1 MLDGGK
7 CDNGGMAEKTR
18 PKIVLIDAHALI
30 HRAFHAIP
38 FLATK
43 DGELTNAV
51 YGFTATVLAVLKELR
66 PEYIAVSFDLP
77 EPTFRHK
84 QYADYKATRQK
95 APDELRSQF
104 GRVYEVVNILGMP
117 IFEVPGFE
125 ADDVL
130 GTLAKKFAH
139 ENDLDAYIVTG
150 DKDSLQLVDDHVK
163 IFTLRKG
170 IKDTVIYDPKRLKDE
185 TGLTPD
191 EFVEWKAL
199 RGDPSDNIPGVPSI
213 GEKTATTL
221 IQKYNSLEGIYDIL
235 DEDPA
240 KHPDIKPKVR
250 SNLAE
255 FKDQAYLSRDLS
267 RIRTDVKLKFNLPAC
282 TVHDFDMEKALELFK
297 KLGFNSLIPRLQ
309 DVAAGTM
316 EPEVVAAG
324 EKAVAAKPPVEV
336 PAADAPPRDWSKK
349 DYRLISS
356 EAELK
361 KFAAELK
368 KQQVFAFDTETNSL
382 DTVAPELAGMSFS
395 WQANTGV
402 YVPVGH
408 QKGPS
413 LDMAKALKILGPIL
427 EDPKIGK
434 VAHHL
439 KYDYEVMRGSGIEI
453 QGAIFDTML
462 GSYLINP
469 GARTLKLDTLAY
481 QELGYEMQPIT
492 ELIGE
497 KKQQIPISEVPSEEM
512 GPYAAED
519 ADVTWQLY
527 EKMSGELEQL
537 GIGDILTDIEL
548 PLVPVLARM
557 EQRGVRLDVKLLA
570 GMHRQFAKRL
580 AKLEKEIQAL
590 AGREFNL
597 NSPSQLSKVL
607 FEELKIGTGTR
618 TGSGSHVST
627 AAGKLER
634 FRKDHVIVDQVLTY
648 REVAK
653 LQNTYVDALPKLVRK
668 DTGRIHT
675 SYSQTIAATG
685 RLSSSDPNLQNIPI
699 RTELGREIRKAFVTD
714 RGYRLISADYS
725 QFELRIAA
733 HISGD
738 ERLTQAFRDGLD
750 IHAATA
756 AEVAGVALEDVTREQ
771 RYAAKAVNFS
781 ILYGATPHG
790 VSKSTGMSVSEASEY
805 IDKYFRT
812 YPKLKEYMDAM
823 ILKAQTDGYVETLF
837 GRRRYLP
844 EIKASTHPVRESAK
858 RMAINMPI
866 QGTQADILKLTMIRI
881 DQGLPK
887 VSKDTHMI
895 LTVHDEL
902 VIEAPTK
909 AIKKVAAYVKDT
921 MERAYEFDVPV
932 VVEAKSGDNWGDL
945 EPI

>member
-1 MLDGGK
+1 MP
-7 CDNGGMAEKTR
+7 ESR

-51 YGFTATVLAVLKELR
+51 YGFTSTVLSVLKELK

-84 QYADYKATRQK
+84 QYSDYKATRQK

-104 GRVYEVVNILGMP
+104 GRVHEVVETLGMP
-117 IFEVPGFE
+117 IFEVVGFE

-130 GTLAKKFAH
+130 GTLAKKFAT
-139 ENDLDAYIVTG
+139 ENGLEAYIVTG
-150 DKDSLQLVDDHVK
+150 DKDSLQLVDEHVK

-170 IKDTVIYDPKRLKDE
+170 IKDTVIYDPKKLKEE
-185 TGLTPD
+185 TGLTAE

-199 RGDPSDNIPGVPSI
+199 RGDPSDNIPGVPGI

-221 IQKYNSLEGIYDIL
+221 ITKYKSLEGIYKAL

-240 KHPDIKPKVR
+240 KHPDFKPKVR
-250 SNLAE
+250 SNLGE

-267 RIRTDVKLKFNLPAC
+267 RIRTDVKLDFDLKKC
-282 TVHDFDMEKALELFK
+282 VVHDFDIEKALALFK
-297 KLGFNSLIPRLQ
+297 QLGFNSLIPRLQ
-309 DVAAGTM
+309 DVAVGTV
-316 EPEVVAAG
+316 EQG
-324 EKAVAAKPPVEV
+324 EIAKGKQESAAKPPVEV

-349 DYRLISS
+349 NYRLIET

-368 KQQVFAFDTETNSL
+368 KQSEFAFDTETNDL
-382 DTVAPELAGMSFS
+382 DSVKPELSGMSFS
-395 WQANTGV
+395 WKDNSGT

-408 QKGPS
+408 QKGPNI
-413 LDMAKALKILGPIL
+413 DRAKALKILKPIL
-427 EDPKIGK
+427 EDKKIGK
-434 VAHHL
+434 IAHNL
-439 KYDYEVMRGSGIEI
+439 KYDYEVMRGSGVEM
-453 QGAIFDTML
+453 QGLTFDTML
-462 GSYLINP
+462 GSFLINP

-497 KKQQIPISEVPSEEM
+497 KKQEIPISEVSSEEM

-519 ADVTWQLY
+519 ADITWQLY
-527 EKMSGELEQL
+527 QKLSAELEQL
-537 GIGDILTDIEL
+537 GITDVLADIDL

-557 EQRGVRLDVKLLA
+557 EQRGVKLDTTFLA
-570 GMHRQFAKRL
+570 EMHKTFAKRL
-580 AKLEKEIQAL
+580 SKLELEVCKL
-590 AGREFNL
+590 AGHEFNL
-597 NSPSQLSKVL
+597 NSPAQLSKVL
-607 FEELKIGTGTR
+607 FEEMQIGKGTK

-627 AAGKLER
+627 AAGKLEK
-634 FRKDHVIVDQVLTY
+634 FRSEHEIVDKILNY
-648 REVAK
+648 RELAK
-653 LQNTYVDALPKLVRK
+653 LQSTYVDALPKLVRK

-675 SYSQTIAATG
+675 SYRQTIAATG
-685 RLSSSDPNLQNIPI
+685 RLSSSDPNLQNIPV
-699 RTELGREIRKAFVTD
+699 RTELGREIRKAFITD
-714 RGYRLISADYS
+714 RGYRLVAADYS

-738 ERLTQAFRDGLD
+738 ERLAQAFRDGID
-750 IHAATA
+750 IHTATA
-756 AEVAGVALEDVTREQ
+756 AEVAGVEVDDVTREQ

-790 VSKSTGMSVSEASEY
+790 VAKSTGMKVNEASEY

-823 ILKAQTDGYVETLF
+823 ILKAQSDGFVETLF

-844 EIKASTHPVRESAK
+844 EINASTHPVREAAK

-866 QGTQADILKLTMIRI
+866 QGTQADILKLAMIEI
-881 DQGLPK
+881 DKGLPK
-887 VSKDTHMI
+887 ISKDAHMI

-902 VIEAPTK
+902 VVEAPSK
-909 AIKKVAAYVKDT
+909 DEKKIAAYLKKS
-921 MERAYEFDVPV
+921 MEAAYDLDVPV
-932 VVEAKSGDNWGDL
+932 EVEVSAGSNWGDL
-945 EPI
+945 KPV

>member
-1 MLDGGK
+1 
-7 CDNGGMAEKTR
+7 MAKTR

-51 YGFTATVLAVLKELR
+51 YGFTATVLSVLKELK

-84 QYADYKATRQK
+84 QYKDYKATRQK

-104 GRVYEVVNILGMP
+104 GRVYEVVKVLGMP
-117 IFEVPGFE
+117 VFEVPGFE

-130 GTLAKKFAH
+130 GTLAKKFASDNGL
-139 ENDLDAYIVTG
+139 EAYIVTG
-150 DKDSLQLVDDHVK
+150 DKDTLQLVDDHVNV
-163 IFTLRKG
+163 FTLRKG
-170 IKDTVIYDPKRLKDE
+170 IKDTVIYGPKRLKEE

-199 RGDPSDNIPGVPSI
+199 RGDPSDNIPGVPGI

-221 IQKYNSLEGIYDIL
+221 IMKYRSLEGLYQVL
-235 DEDPA
+235 EEDPA

-250 SNLAE
+250 ANLGE

-267 RIRTDVKLKFNLPAC
+267 RIRTDVPLQFDLKAC
-282 TVHDFDMEKALELFK
+282 TVHDFDMEKALALFK
-297 KLGFNSLIPRLQ
+297 QLGFNSLITRLQ
-309 DVAAGTM
+309 QVAVGTV
-316 EPEVVAAG
+316 E
-324 EKAVAAKPPVEV
+324 PVESI
-336 PAADAPPRDWSKK
+336 PASARRAAAESAPAPRDWSKK
-349 DYRLISS
+349 DYRLITT

-361 KFAAELK
+361 RFAAELK
-368 KQQVFAFDTETNSL
+368 RQPAFAFDTETDSL
-382 DTVAPELAGMSFS
+382 DSIRPELAGMSFS
-395 WQANTGV
+395 WAADSGT

-408 QKGPS
+408 QQGPS
-413 LDMAKALKILGPIL
+413 VDMATALKILGPVL
-427 EDPKIGK
+427 KDPKIGK

-453 QGAIFDTML
+453 RGAVFDTML
-462 GSYLINP
+462 GSYLVNP

-492 ELIGE
+492 ELIGD
-497 KKQQIPISEVPSEEM
+497 KQQQIPISEVPSEQM

-527 EKMSGELEQL
+527 EKLASELEQL
-537 GIGDILTDIEL
+537 DIGNVLTDIEL
-548 PLVPVLARM
+548 PLVPVLAHM
-557 EQRGVRLDVKLLA
+557 EQRGVKLDTAFLKKMRVRFARRLTT
-570 GMHRQFAKRL
+570 
-580 AKLEKEIQAL
+580 LEKEIHKL
-590 AGREFNL
+590 AGHEFNV
-597 NSPSQLSKVL
+597 NSPAQLSKVL
-607 FEELKIGTGTR
+607 FEELKIGKGTR
-618 TGSGSHVST
+618 SRSAGHMST
-627 AAGKLER
+627 AADKLEN
-634 FRKDHVIVDQVLTY
+634 FRTEHTIVDKLLTY
-648 REVAK
+648 RELAK
-653 LQNTYVDALPKLVRK
+653 LQGTYVDALPKLVRK

-675 SYSQTIAATG
+675 SYRQTVAATG

-714 RGYRLISADYS
+714 RGYRLVAADYS

-738 ERLTQAFRDGLD
+738 ENLTQKFRDGLD

-756 AEVAGVALEDVTREQ
+756 AEVAGVPLEQVTPEQ

-790 VSKSTGMSVSEASEY
+790 VAKSTGLSVTEASDY
-805 IDKYFRT
+805 IDRYFRT
-812 YPKLKEYMDAM
+812 YPKLKEYMEAM

-844 EIKASTHPVRESAK
+844 EIKASTHPVREAAK

-866 QGTQADILKLTMIRI
+866 QGTQADILKLAMIAI
-881 DQGLPK
+881 DRGLPK
-887 VSKDTHMI
+887 ISPDAHMI

-902 VIEAPTK
+902 VVEAPTAK
-909 AIKKVAAYVKDT
+909 AKAVAEYVKAT
-921 MERAYEFDVPV
+921 MEQAYELDVPI
-932 VVEAKSGDNWGDL
+932 VVEAKIGPNWG
-945 EPI
+945 EMKPAA

>member
-1 MLDGGK
+1 MP
-7 CDNGGMAEKTR
+7 AAR

-51 YGFTATVLAVLKELR
+51 YGFTSTVLSVLKELK

-84 QYADYKATRQK
+84 VYKDYKATRQK

-104 GRVYEVVNILGMP
+104 GRVYDVVNALGMP
-117 IFEVPGFE
+117 IFEVPGYE

-130 GTLAKKFAH
+130 GTLAKKFATDNGL
-139 ENDLDAYIVTG
+139 EAYIVTG
-150 DKDSLQLVDDHVK
+150 DKDTLQLVDDHVNV
-163 IFTLRKG
+163 FTLRKG
-170 IKDTVIYDPKRLKDE
+170 IKDTVIYDPQRLKDE

-199 RGDPSDNIPGVPSI
+199 RGDPSDNIPGVPGI

-221 IQKYNSLEGIYDIL
+221 IVKYRSLEGLYKVL
-235 DEDPA
+235 KEDPA

-250 SNLAE
+250 ENLATFE
-255 FKDQAYLSRDLS
+255 DQAYLSRDLS
-267 RIRTDVKLKFNLPAC
+267 RIRTDVPLDFDLKAC
-282 TVHDFDMEKALELFK
+282 TVHDFDMDQALTLFK
-297 KLGFNSLIPRLQ
+297 QLGFNSLIPRLQ
-309 DVAAGTM
+309 QVAQA
-316 EPEVVAAG
+316 ESSDSDDA
-324 EKAVAAKPPVEV
+324 
-336 PAADAPPRDWSKK
+336 APPASGAAASETAPKRDWSKK
-349 DYRLISS
+349 RYRMITT

-368 KQQVFAFDTETNSL
+368 RQPMFAFDTETDSL
-382 DTVAPELAGMSFS
+382 DVIAPELIGMSFS
-395 WQANTGV
+395 WEADTGV

-408 QKGPS
+408 QSGPNV
-413 LDMAKALKILGPIL
+413 DFKKALKILGPIL
-427 EDPKIGK
+427 ADPKIGT
-434 VAHHL
+434 VAHNL
-439 KYDYEVMRGSGIEI
+439 KYDYEVMRGSGVEI
-453 QGAIFDTML
+453 NGAIFDTML
-462 GSYLINP
+462 GSYLLNP

-497 KKQQIPISEVPSEEM
+497 KRSEQIPVSEVPSERM

-519 ADVTWQLY
+519 ADLTWQLY
-527 EKMSGELEQL
+527 EKLLPELRQ
-537 GIGDILTDIEL
+537 IGLEKVLDEIEL
-548 PLVPVLARM
+548 PLVPVLAHM
-557 EQRGVRLDVKLLA
+557 EQRGVKLDTAFLKK
-570 GMHRQFAKRL
+570 MHRRFARRL
-580 AKLEKEIQAL
+580 TTLEKEIHKL
-590 AGREFNL
+590 AGHDFNV

-607 FEELKIGTGTR
+607 FDELKVGKGIRSRGG
-618 TGSGSHVST
+618 GHLST
-627 AAGKLER
+627 AAGQLES
-634 FRKDHVIVDQVLTY
+634 FRADHAIVDKMLTY
-648 REVAK
+648 RELAK
-653 LQNTYVDALPKLVRK
+653 LQGTYVDALPKLVRT

-675 SYSQTIAATG
+675 SYRQTVAATG

-699 RTELGREIRKAFVTD
+699 RTELGREIRKAFITD
-714 RGYRLISADYS
+714 RGYQLVSADYS

-738 ERLTQAFRDGLD
+738 ERLAQKFRDGLD

-756 AEVAGVALEDVTREQ
+756 AEVAGVSLERVTREQ

-790 VSKSTGMSVSEASEY
+790 VAKSTGMSVTEAAGY
-805 IDKYFRT
+805 IEKYFQT
-812 YPKLKEYMDAM
+812 YPKLKDYMEAM

-844 EIKASTHPVRESAK
+844 EINASTHPVREAAK
-858 RMAINMPI
+858 RMAVNMPV
-866 QGTQADILKLTMIRI
+866 QGTQADILKLAMIKI
-881 DQGLPK
+881 DEGLPK
-887 VSKDTHMI
+887 VSPDAHMI

-902 VIEAPTK
+902 VVEAPK
-909 AIKKVAAYVKDT
+909 AKIKPVAEYVKDV
-921 MERAYEFDVPV
+921 MEHAYELDVPI
-932 VVEAKSGDNWGDL
+932 VVEAQVGENWGGL
-945 EPI
+945 KPIY

>member
-1 MLDGGK
+1 MPS
-7 CDNGGMAEKTR
+7 AR

-51 YGFTATVLAVLKELR
+51 YGFTSTVLSVLKELK

-77 EPTFRHK
+77 EPTFRHN

-104 GRVYEVVNILGMP
+104 GRVHEVVETLGMP
-117 IFEVPGFE
+117 VFEVVGYE

-130 GTLAKKFAH
+130 GTLAKKFASDNGL
-139 ENDLDAYIVTG
+139 EAYIVTG
-150 DKDSLQLVDDHVK
+150 DKDSLQLVDEHVK

-185 TGLTPD
+185 TGLTAE

-199 RGDPSDNIPGVPSI
+199 RGDPSDNIPGVPGI

-221 IQKYNSLEGIYDIL
+221 ITKYRSLEAIYQAL

-240 KHPDIKPKVR
+240 QHPDFKPKVR
-250 SNLAE
+250 ANLAE

-267 RIRTDVKLKFNLPAC
+267 RIRTDVPLEFDLKKC
-282 TVHDFDMEKALELFK
+282 VVHDFDMEAALALFK

-309 DVAAGTM
+309 QVAVGTV
-316 EPEVVAAG
+316 ESQEIAQGAK
-324 EKAVAAKPPVEV
+324 EEAAKPPVEV
-336 PAADAPPRDWSKK
+336 PAGTAPPRDWSKK
-349 DYRLISS
+349 DYQLIVS

-368 KQQVFAFDTETNSL
+368 KQAAFAFDTETNTL
-382 DTVAPELAGMSFS
+382 DSIAPELAGMSFS

-413 LDMAKALKILGPIL
+413 LDLAVALKILKPIL
-427 EDPKIGK
+427 ENPKIGK

-439 KYDYEVMRGSGIEI
+439 KYDYEVMRGSGVEI
-453 QGAIFDTML
+453 AGAIFDTML
-462 GSYLINP
+462 GSFLLNP

-492 ELIGE
+492 ELIGD
-497 KKQQIPISEVPSEEM
+497 KKQEIPISEVPSEDM

-519 ADVTWQLY
+519 ADITWQLY
-527 EKMSGELEQL
+527 EKLSAELQQV
-537 GIGDILTDIEL
+537 GIENVMAEVEL
-548 PLVPVLARM
+548 PLVPVLAHM
-557 EQRGVRLDVKLLA
+557 EQRGVKLDTRFLANMHKVFAARLT
-570 GMHRQFAKRL
+570 
-580 AKLEKEIQAL
+580 KLEKEVCKL
-590 AGREFNL
+590 AGHEFNL
-597 NSPSQLSKVL
+597 NSPAQLSKVL
-607 FEELKIGTGTR
+607 FEEMQIGTGTR

-634 FRKDHVIVDQVLTY
+634 FRKDHEIVDKVLTY

-653 LQNTYVDALPKLVRK
+653 LQGTYVDALPKLVRK

-699 RTELGREIRKAFVTD
+699 RTDLGREIRKAFVTD
-714 RGYRLISADYS
+714 RGYKLVAADYS

-738 ERLTQAFRDGLD
+738 ERLAQSFRDGQD
-750 IHAATA
+750 IHASTA
-756 AEVAGVALEDVTREQ
+756 AKVAGVDLEEVTREQ

-790 VSKSTGMSVSEASEY
+790 VAKSTGMSVSEASEY
-805 IDKYFRT
+805 IDTYFRT

-844 EIKASTHPVRESAK
+844 EIKASTHPVREAAK

-866 QGTQADILKLTMIRI
+866 QGTQADILKLAMIEI
-881 DQGLPK
+881 DRGLPN
-887 VSKDTHMI
+887 VSRDAHMI

-902 VIEAPTK
+902 VVETPTK
-909 AIKKVAAYVKDT
+909 DVPSVAKYLKKT
-921 MERAYEFDVPV
+921 MEQAYELDVPV
-932 VVEAKSGDNWGDL
+932 VAEVQVGSNWGAM
-945 EPI
+945 EPIA